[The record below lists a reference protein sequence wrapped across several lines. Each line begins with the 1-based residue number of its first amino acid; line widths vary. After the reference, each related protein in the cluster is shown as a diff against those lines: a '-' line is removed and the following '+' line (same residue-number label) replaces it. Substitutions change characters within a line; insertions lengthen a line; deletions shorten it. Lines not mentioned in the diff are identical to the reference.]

1 MANSVDLT
9 TIIFEMKKAEYP
21 ESIEET
27 QELINELS
35 SLAES
40 EPDRE
45 RRRELFLLKIELR
58 DHIIQL
64 GIKNQRRKRKNTNR
78 VG

>member
-9 TIIFEMKKAEYP
+9 TNIFEMKKAEYP